1 MNQLNIRSGI
11 LFAIFAVLAL
21 TSATAHAATLNVMVT
36 DAQSGEK
43 LDRISITV
51 IPQTGDSREG
61 TSDAMGASQFAELP
75 AGIYSISV
83 SSLSYADKAVS
94 NVELQRRRGKV
105 GGNRPILK
113 SHPTRPSFRHNL
125 AAPRKGA

>member
-21 TSATAHAATLNVMVT
+21 TSATAHAATLNVTVT

-51 IPQTGDSREG
+51 IPQTGDSQRG
-61 TSDAMGASQFAELP
+61 NKRRDGRLSIRGICPPASTPLAP
-75 AGIYSISV
+75 
-83 SSLSYADKAVS
+83 
-94 NVELQRRRGKV
+94 
-105 GGNRPILK
+105 
-113 SHPTRPSFRHNL
+113 HP
-125 AAPRKGA
+125 